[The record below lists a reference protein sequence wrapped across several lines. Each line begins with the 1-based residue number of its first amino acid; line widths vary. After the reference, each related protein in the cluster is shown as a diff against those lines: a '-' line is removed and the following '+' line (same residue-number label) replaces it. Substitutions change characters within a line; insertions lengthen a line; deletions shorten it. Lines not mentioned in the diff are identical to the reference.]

1 MQSLVQ
7 NAIKTG
13 AISSTSVGAID
24 LSPTYIST
32 MIPLVLAGKE
42 ATSKEYR
49 IAEAKVKKLEEKA
62 KRKEK
67 GKDKKDHT
75 NEGDER

>member
-1 MQSLVQ
+1 
-7 NAIKTG
+7 
-13 AISSTSVGAID
+13 
-24 LSPTYIST
+24 

-49 IAEAKVKKLEEKA
+49 RAEAKVKKLEEKA